1 MKKMTAKRYLIVL
14 FLLGCSNAMAQDIHF
29 SQFYETA
36 VLRNPALVGIFSD
49 DYKMGVVYRNQW
61 SSISK
66 PYQTGLASG
75 ELRIPIGGEV
85 KDFVSVGLLAFYDK
99 AGTIN
104 LQTLGVYPAVNYN
117 KSLHDANN
125 SFLSVGFT
133 GGYVQRSYDPTK
145 ATFNNQYQNGSYSA
159 SNPTGEQLPDPKINQ
174 WDVGAGVSF
183 SSTAG
188 ESKNINYF
196 LGFAGYHFTKPKS
209 SLYNNELIRLEM
221 KWNANAGLS
230 MKLDGPFSLL
240 VQANYQ
246 KQGTYS
252 EIMVGAALGWNIMRD
267 EKEKLFSINVGGY
280 CRWGDA
286 LIPLLRVEYKDLAIG
301 ATYDI
306 NISKLKAASNTRGG
320 LELTLFKTGILHKAN
335 FDNSRTACPQFFD

>member
-1 MKKMTAKRYLIVL
+1 MKRRSVRIGVLIACI
-14 FLLGCSNAMAQDIHF
+14 FAAGRLGAQDIHF
-29 SQFYETA
+29 SQFYETS
-36 VLRNPALVGIFSD
+36 VLRNPALLGIFSD
-49 DYKMGVVYRNQW
+49 DYKVGVVYRNQW
-61 SSISK
+61 NSISK
-66 PYQTGLASG
+66 LYQTGLASG

-85 KDFVSVGLLAFYDK
+85 HDFVSAGLLAFYDK

-104 LQTLGVYPAVNYN
+104 LQTLGVYPAINYN

-159 SNPTGEQLPDPKINQ
+159 SNPTGENLPEPKINQ
-174 WDVGAGVSF
+174 WDVGAGISF

-196 LGFAGYHFTKPKS
+196 LGLSGYHFTKPKS

-230 MKLDGPFSLL
+230 MKLKGPFSVQ
-240 VQANYQ
+240 VQANYL

-252 EIMVGAALGWNIMRD
+252 EIMAGGSLGWNIMLD

-286 LIPLLRVEYKDLAIG
+286 FIPLIRLEYKDLAIG
-301 ATYDI
+301 ASYDI
-306 NISKLKAASNTRGG
+306 NVSKLKAASNARGG
-320 LELTLFKTGILHKAN
+320 LELTLFKTGLLHKSN
-335 FDNSRTACPQFFD
+335 FDNNRTDCPQFFD